1 LDPNLYGVL
10 GVSQDASPE
19 EIRTRYRD
27 LARKLHP
34 DAAPGDTAA
43 EERFKEVGRAYEVL
57 SDAERRRLYDEFGE
71 MSLHPGFDA
80 DAARQSRRGFE
91 FNGGAGGF
99 TGLDDLF
106 GQFFGGHQAR
116 PRPARGPDLESGI
129 DIDFETSMRGGT
141 RMLTLKRPQRDGSFA
156 EERLRV
162 EVPAGIA
169 TRTRLRLAGKGA
181 PGPAGPGDLYVAIT
195 VRPHRVFRRE
205 GRDLTLEVPIHFR
218 EAALGAEVAIPTLDG
233 RANLRVPAG
242 SRDGARLRLRGKG
255 VPASKGQ
262 KAGDLLV
269 TLRIRVP
276 LEPEEA
282 ERNAIEALAAFE
294 DGTLRDA
301 LFA

>member
-1 LDPNLYGVL
+1 
-10 GVSQDASPE
+10 
-19 EIRTRYRD
+19 
-27 LARKLHP
+27 
-34 DAAPGDTAA
+34 
-43 EERFKEVGRAYEVL
+43 
-57 SDAERRRLYDEFGE
+57 
-71 MSLHPGFDA
+71 
-80 DAARQSRRGFE
+80 
-91 FNGGAGGF
+91 
-99 TGLDDLF
+99 
-106 GQFFGGHQAR
+106 
-116 PRPARGPDLESGI
+116 
-129 DIDFETSMRGGT
+129 
-141 RMLTLKRPQRDGSFA
+141 
-156 EERLRV
+156 
-162 EVPAGIA
+162 
-169 TRTRLRLAGKGA
+169 
-181 PGPAGPGDLYVAIT
+181 

-205 GRDLTLEVPIHFR
+205 GHDLALEVPIHFR